1 MEGQVLR
8 FRPGGKTTSFRGSG
22 QCLVGQNASY
32 CTKALFSAPGLT
44 EPCIGIFG
52 AWGRIF
58 LGARP
63 GIGAAAGRGEG
74 HDMGQAKLRLSGP
87 VDRQVKKAIC

>member
-22 QCLVGQNASY
+22 QNASY

-44 EPCIGIFG
+44 EPGIGIFG
-52 AWGRIF
+52 AWGRNF